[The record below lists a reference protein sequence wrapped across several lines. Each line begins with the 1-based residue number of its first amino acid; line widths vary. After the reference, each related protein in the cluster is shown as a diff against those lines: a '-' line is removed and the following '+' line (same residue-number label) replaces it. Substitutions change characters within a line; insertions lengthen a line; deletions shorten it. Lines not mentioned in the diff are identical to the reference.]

1 MKVKKTR
8 PSDGVIINNL
18 FTFATIVMISITIV
32 LYTTFIVE
40 KKPKL
45 LPKLE
50 CEKNNS
56 TFVRINDKN
65 ILKKSIK
72 ALNSGY
78 YKIEGSILKT
88 QKNSK
93 IDEIITLEE
102 INNIFKEYI
111 KKPPKENLEKFLKI
125 KYEII
130 ENNLDSKSKLNAGSI
145 MTSFKINSKEI
156 FFIKTD
162 FNFLYKNAIKE
173 RIQCSIKVYDNYV
186 KNY

>member
-40 KKPKL
+40 KKTKL

-50 CEKNNS
+50 CEKNIS
-56 TFVRINDKN
+56 TFVRVNDKT

-78 YKIEGSILKT
+78 YKLEGSILKA

-93 IDEIITLEE
+93 INKVITIEE
-102 INNIFKEYI
+102 INKIFKEYI
-111 KKPPKENLEKFLKI
+111 KTPPKKNLEKFLKI

-130 ENNLDSKSKLNAGSI
+130 ENDLDSTAKLNAGSI
-145 MTSFKINSKEI
+145 MTSFRINSKEI

-162 FNFLYKNAIKE
+162 IKFLYNNAIKE
-173 RIQCSIKVYDNYV
+173 NIQCAIKVYDNYV